1 MGDVMHKLTGL
12 IAFAAAILASA
23 PSLGQL
29 VQEVVVTGSR
39 ISGDDYSRIPAV
51 VVQRRADFLVQ
62 RVRLTNDTRAEDAR
76 RKELYQTIREYLL
89 CSAAIAPI
97 SSNLPPST

>member
-1 MGDVMHKLTGL
+1 MHKLTGL

-51 VVQRRADFLVQ
+51 VVQRRA
-62 RVRLTNDTRAEDAR
+62 EDAR